1 MQEIREDLTLF
12 NTGLAALVNT
22 FSIVLEDNDE
32 GRQALDAVNSALTI
46 INNLLEVNDM
56 TTPPAPA
63 PAPAPAPVPA
73 VKPAYITELEGLTYS
88 VTEAFNG
95 DAMHIIE
102 AHLRTTPD
110 ALTLD
115 QLVMT
120 LNMCRVV
127 RNGKESRLTV
137 AQRADIAS
145 MHPAFT
151 ASKNTKKA
159 QREALSEIEK
169 RLEDEHGKYASKA
182 ALVKTKFD
190 TAVSYGDDWLERVT
204 GFADAVFEA
213 GEYTVTLTDEPLCA
227 PAPAVEYLPDDVPAH
242 YDETATQGGEVEAY
256 IDTHTG
262 ERLGVDAKGR
272 VWRTPI
278 VEPAPRKVS
287 ALELFMR
294 R

>member
-22 FSIVLEDNDE
+22 FSIVLEDSDE

-56 TTPPAPA
+56 TTP

-110 ALTLD
+110 VLTLD

-182 ALVKTKFD
+182 TLTKVKFD

-204 GFADAVFEA
+204 GFADAIFEA
-213 GEYTVTLTDEPLCA
+213 GEYTVTLTDEPLC
-227 PAPAVEYLPDDVPAH
+227 APAVEYLPDDVPAH

-262 ERLGVDAKGR
+262 ERLGVDARGR
-272 VWRTPI
+272 VWRTPA
-278 VEPAPRKVS
+278 PAPRKVS
-287 ALELFMR
+287 ALDLFMKR
-294 R
+294 